1 MVHFICSDWNLIW
14 SWIHDRNSLNRDT
27 CGNRKS
33 CRCLTICTVERES
46 VRVYALGIS
55 CFLRT
60 ICPPS
65 LENIQIHQS
74 CLQNLW
80 IDSQRHRVIG
90 NWLTAPPLEN
100 VGGIKWPWGPA
111 IRRHWCKATIFSDQ
125 FSRRGPM
132 NCHKSLARSYLTRG
146 HLPWEDSIPLNFL
159 WRILDTPKMMMARG
173 GISNVNG
180 KKGWELRDKS
190 MWSL

>member
-1 MVHFICSDWNLIW
+1 MTATPSTAILAGTGNLADV
-14 SWIHDRNSLNRDT
+14 SQFAQL
-27 CGNRKS
+27 K
-33 CRCLTICTVERES
+33 ERVFE
-46 VRVYALGIS
+46 YMPWEFFY
-55 CFLRT
+55 FLRT
-60 ICPPS
+60 ISLPS

-90 NWLTAPPLEN
+90 NCTPLEN

>member
-1 MVHFICSDWNLIW
+1 MVHFCLRSLKFDLIMNSWPQLPQPRYLREQEILQMSHNLHSWKRECSSICLGNFFTFSE
-14 SWIHDRNSLNRDT
+14 RSLYH
-27 CGNRKS
+27 
-33 CRCLTICTVERES
+33 L
-46 VRVYALGIS
+46 
-55 CFLRT
+55 LR
-60 ICPPS
+60 IFRFPS
-65 LENIQIHQS
+65 LVCKIS
-74 CLQNLW
+74 GLTVK
-80 IDSQRHRVIG
+80 DTVIG
-90 NWLTAPPLEN
+90 NCTPLEN